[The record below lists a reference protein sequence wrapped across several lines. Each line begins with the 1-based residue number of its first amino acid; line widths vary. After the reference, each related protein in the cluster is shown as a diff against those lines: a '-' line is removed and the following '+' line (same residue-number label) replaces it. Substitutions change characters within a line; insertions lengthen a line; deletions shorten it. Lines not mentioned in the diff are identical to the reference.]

1 MQRILFLVLMA
12 VLFSLA
18 RSRSVSA
25 QTASAPA
32 ASTPSIPTL
41 FIAGDSTAAINSAT
55 QKGWGVGFQDYFDP
69 AKLKIVNRA
78 VSGLSSRT
86 FITGGSWDRILS
98 ALQPNDYV
106 IIQFGHNDNG
116 PVDSFRFRGTM
127 PSLGDETQE
136 AHNAQNQ
143 PETVHTYGW
152 YMKKMIA
159 DVLAKNANPIVVS
172 MTVRGEWVPTP
183 PTAESKIE
191 RGFGDYAKLAVELGK
206 AQGVRTFDLTNF
218 VADQYQQMGPEK
230 VKALFPAD
238 TTHTN
243 RAGADINAHAVIS
256 GIKALHEYAL
266 INAMTDKARALEVA
280 PPDYAAAP
288 KLAVPRGGARDV
300 FERWLNT
307 EAVPDNK
314 LPTLFLIGD
323 STVRNGRGDGVDR
336 QWGWGDAIAVYFD
349 NAKANLINR
358 AVGGTT
364 AGSFYNS
371 RWPATRDLLKSG
383 DIVLMQFGTN
393 SEAQQPYTDNLHKY
407 IADIKAK
414 GATPI
419 ICSLIPRN
427 TWSNGKMSRT
437 DPHVAW
443 AKTVAQDDKALF
455 LDNNNLIADQFEIIG
470 REATTALYESGPH
483 PNRKG
488 AEFMAKIIASAF
500 KTAPDF
506 QLAKYLRETPAANW

>member
-1 MQRILFLVLMA
+1 MNMRILS
-12 VLFSLA
+12 SLA
-18 RSRSVSA
+18 ACVVGALFARSALA

-32 ASTPSIPTL
+32 AGTPVVPTL
-41 FIAGDSTAAINSAT
+41 FIAGDSTAAVNSAT
-55 QKGWGVGFQDYFDP
+55 QKGWGVGFQDYFD
-69 AKLKIVNRA
+69 ASKLKVVNRA

-86 FITGGSWDRILS
+86 FITGGSWGRIIS
-98 ALQPNDYV
+98 AVQPNDYV

-116 PVDSFRFRGTM
+116 PVDAFRFRGTM

-136 AHNAQNQ
+136 AHNAQGAA
-143 PETVHTYGW
+143 ETVHSYGW
-152 YMKKMIA
+152 YMKSMIK
-159 DVLAKNANPIVVS
+159 DVLDKGANPIVVS
-172 MTVRGEWVPTP
+172 MTVRGEWVDG
-183 PTAESKIE
+183 KIE

-206 AQGVRTFDLTNF
+206 QQGVRTFDLTNF
-218 VADQYQQMGPEK
+218 VADEYQEMGPEK

-238 TTHTN
+238 TTHTGK
-243 RAGADINAHAVIS
+243 AGGEINARAVIS

-266 INAMTDKARALEVA
+266 INAMTEKARDIEVA
-280 PPDYAAAP
+280 KADYASPP
-288 KLAVPRGGARDV
+288 KLAVPRGNPQV
-300 FERWLNT
+300 FEKWLNYP
-307 EAVPDNK
+307 AIPDNK
-314 LPTLFLIGD
+314 LPSIILIGD

-336 QWGWGDAIAVYFD
+336 QWGWGDPFAVYFD
-349 NAKANLINR
+349 PAKVNLVNR

-371 RWPATRDLLKSG
+371 RWAATKDHLKEG
-383 DIVLMQFGTN
+383 DFVLIQFGTN

-427 TWSNGKMSRT
+427 TWANGKMSRT
-437 DPHVAW
+437 DQHVAW
-443 AKTVAQDDKALF
+443 AKAVAEQDKVPF
-455 LDNNNLIADQFEIIG
+455 LDNNNLISDQFDVIG

-488 AEFMAKIIASAF
+488 AEFMAKILAEAVKTLPDAS
-500 KTAPDF
+500 
-506 QLAKYLRETPAANW
+506 LAKFMRDKPAAEW